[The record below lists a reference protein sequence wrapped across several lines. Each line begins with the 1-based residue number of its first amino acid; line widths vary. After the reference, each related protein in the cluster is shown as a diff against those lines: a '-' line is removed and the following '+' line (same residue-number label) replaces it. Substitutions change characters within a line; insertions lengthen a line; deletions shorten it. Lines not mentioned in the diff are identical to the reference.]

1 MPYYILNA
9 DGLVVAVAA
18 APVNL
23 EEVERSGGRVVE
35 SAEIANDITLIHTV
49 TPDGVLVYRQPVQ
62 PTLEQRWAALQSD
75 ARSALA
81 ESDIT
86 VLRCA
91 EAGVPVPQA
100 WRDYRAALRLIVS
113 SAAGDP
119 DAGLPPRPDYPP
131 GT

>member
-9 DGLVVAVAA
+9 AGHVVAVAA
-18 APVNL
+18 APVNT

-35 SAEIANDITLIHTV
+35 SAEIATDITLVQTV
-49 TPDGVLVYRQPVQ
+49 TPDGVLVYRQPAQ
-62 PTLEQRWAALQSD
+62 PTLEQRWASLQSD

-113 SAAGDP
+113 SAVGDP
-119 DAGLPPRPDYPP
+119 DVGLPPRPDYPP